1 MTTVSIKHRV
11 LTTIDTTEITLPF
24 YFTTGKLSKS
34 YCCMTAEF
42 KLITVWALRNGGMS
56 FDVRSYDDLDEVADS
71 IAYDMNHYE
80 EFAIIDPAVFHHQF
94 SVAHR
99 ELFYCVNP
107 QLKPTE

>member
-11 LTTIDTTEITLPF
+11 LTTIDTTQVTLPF

-34 YCCMTAEF
+34 YCCMTPEF
-42 KLITVWALRNGGMS
+42 KLISVWAMRNGGMS

-71 IAYDMNHYE
+71 IAYDMEHYE
-80 EFAIIDPAVFHHQF
+80 EFAIIDAAVFMHQF

-99 ELFYCVNP
+99 DLFYIVNP
-107 QLKPTE
+107 ELKPKQ

>member
-11 LTTIDTTEITLPF
+11 LTTIDTTEVTLPF

-34 YCCMTAEF
+34 YCCMGADF
-42 KLITVWALRNGGMS
+42 KRTSVFINGSNMS
-56 FDVRSYDDLDEVADS
+56 FEVDTYDDAEEAARS
-71 IAYDMNHYE
+71 IAYDMENYE
-80 EFAIIDPAVFHHQF
+80 QFTIIDAAVFNHKF
-94 SVAHR
+94 SEAHR